1 VIALVSSTIFPGH
14 APVYAT
20 SRSVFSPRE
29 RLEQTCHTVDTLTA
43 NGFADI
49 HVADNSG
56 ANWVAGTEERLSP
69 ARVHRFT
76 HYQFQNRGIAELY
89 LLLEVLDALPADTPI
104 LKISG
109 RYALTKNITNELGH
123 ADIAA
128 KWAEDNT
135 SISTRCYM
143 VRNTRLYR
151 RFLEDTLS
159 EVYAYSSR
167 IVGPRSLMRILKHSL
182 RPDSDDSLYFDPTI
196 SIEGA
201 AARVLRRGKYA
212 VGHLTE
218 LGLEGE
224 IATSRDRIRE

>member
-1 VIALVSSTIFPGH
+1 
-14 APVYAT
+14 
-20 SRSVFSPRE
+20 
-29 RLEQTCHTVDTLTA
+29 
-43 NGFADI
+43 
-49 HVADNSG
+49 
-56 ANWVAGTEERLSP
+56 
-69 ARVHRFT
+69 
-76 HYQFQNRGIAELY
+76 
-89 LLLEVLDALPADTPI
+89 
-104 LKISG
+104 
-109 RYALTKNITNELGH
+109 
-123 ADIAA
+123 
-128 KWAEDNT
+128 
-135 SISTRCYM
+135 M

-201 AARVLRRGKYA
+201 AARVLGRGKYA